1 MTGLHQ
7 LVLID
12 LPKVRSVSAGAPA
25 AAERAELPLAGIV
38 FLVEALSV
46 PSDLELAA
54 GLKAGAGGTFLD
66 RPIRQAEGAGAFRTD
81 DVAILL
87 PLLPGARAACID
99 AGRCAFLASTN
110 LEAPPGTISAFLP
123 FVIRICRFVM

>member
-12 LPKVRSVSAGAPA
+12 LPKVRSVSAGAAA

-54 GLKAGAGGTFLD
+54 GFELEAGAGSLHD
-66 RPIRQAEGAGAFRTD
+66 HPVR
-81 DVAILL
+81 
-87 PLLPGARAACID
+87 
-99 AGRCAFLASTN
+99 
-110 LEAPPGTISAFLP
+110 
-123 FVIRICRFVM
+123 